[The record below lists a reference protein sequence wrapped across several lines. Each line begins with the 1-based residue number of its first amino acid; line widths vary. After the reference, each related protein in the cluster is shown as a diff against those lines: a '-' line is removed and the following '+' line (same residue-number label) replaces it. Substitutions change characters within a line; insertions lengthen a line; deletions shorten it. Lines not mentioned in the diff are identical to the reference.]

1 MPIRK
6 SLMAPMSSCARLVSL
21 LGAVLL
27 LACWALPARADD
39 AAPGEISFG
48 IIATERSGAMRKMW
62 EPFLA
67 DMEKATG
74 LKVRGY
80 YATDYAAMVEAM
92 RFHKVQI
99 AWFGAKAAIDAVDR
113 ANAEVFAQFVDADGT
128 PGYYSYIICRKD
140 SPIASLDDLL
150 RDGKRFTFGV
160 GDPDSLSGTL
170 VPAFYVFQQR
180 HIDLRNHFKAMRSS
194 NHEGNF
200 LGVLA
205 GQVDAA
211 TSNSEM
217 LQKIQDTQPEK
228 AAQIRI
234 LWTSELLPR
243 DPLVWDLDLPE
254 SVKGPIRGFILS
266 YGRDAREKG
275 ILRGMYHLAGFR
287 ASNNSQLAATR
298 ELIARFDRKGL
309 H

>member
-6 SLMAPMSSCARLVSL
+6 SRLPFGRRAACL
-21 LGAVLL
+21 LGALL
-27 LACWALPARADD
+27 MIASWTLPARADD
-39 AAPGEISFG
+39 GVPDEISFG

-62 EPFLA
+62 EPFLE
-67 DMEKATG
+67 DMEKAIG
-74 LKVRGY
+74 RKVRGF

-92 RFHKVQI
+92 RFHKVQV
-99 AWFGAKAAIDAVDR
+99 AWFGNKSAIDAVDR
-113 ANAEVFAQFVDADGT
+113 ANGEVFAQFVDADGA

-140 SPIASLDDLL
+140 SSIGSLDELL
-150 RDGKRFTFGV
+150 RDGKRYTFGV

-180 HIDLRNHFKAMRSS
+180 HIDLRNHFKAVRSS

-217 LQKIQDTQPEK
+217 LQKIQDTQPAK
-228 AAQIRI
+228 ADQIRI
-234 LWTSELLPR
+234 LWKSEPLPR
-243 DPLVWDLDLPE
+243 DPLVWDRSLPE
-254 SVKGPIRGFILS
+254 DVKKPIRSFILG
-266 YGRDAREKG
+266 YGKNDREKA
-275 ILRGMYHLAGFR
+275 ILHGMYHLAGFR
-287 ASNNSQLAATR
+287 ASDNSQLAVTR
-298 ELIARFDRKGL
+298 DLFARVDRRAVR
-309 H
+309 